1 MRKNTELTAHTTAK
15 NTGVIAM
22 GIRPTQ
28 TRSGSAIEAATNVA
42 VGFLLAFV
50 LQGLL
55 YPVVGI
61 ATTPQTNL
69 LIAAVFTAVSVLRS
83 YLVRRAFEQL
93 GRR

>member
-1 MRKNTELTAHTTAK
+1 MHKNTELMADAG
-15 NTGVIAM
+15 GVAM
-22 GIRPTQ
+22 GVRPTQ

-61 ATTPQTNL
+61 AATPQTNL
-69 LIAAVFTAVSVLRS
+69 LIAAVFTAVSVVRS
-83 YLVRRAFEQL
+83 YLLRRAFEHM

>member
-1 MRKNTELTAHTTAK
+1 VSLRVAQSRA
-15 NTGVIAM
+15 
-22 GIRPTQ
+22 
-28 TRSGSAIEAATNVA
+28 GSAAEALTNVT

-55 YPVVGI
+55 YPAVGI
-61 ATTPQTNL
+61 ATMPQTNL

-83 YLVRRAFEQL
+83 YLVRRGFEQL